1 MKKYYFI
8 GGLHRSGST
17 LLSAILNQNPRF
29 HSGPI
34 SPVLS
39 IMRNL
44 ESFIPQDEF
53 YQASPKPSQAH
64 EILSSLIHHYYND
77 TDRTVVFDK
86 NRMWP
91 KYINYIE
98 GYIKQRAKIICP
110 VRDID
115 EILVSFLKL
124 IHNNKNQEIFS
135 AIDRKVINQNLPL
148 NDHNRCKIL
157 LDPKWN
163 LFDAIRAMESAVNN
177 NLRDRLLFVEYRDM
191 VLDPVSTFNR
201 IYNFLEEDYYEHDF
215 QTIKSKNQ
223 VRDEEYY
230 NLKGLHDVREKLEIT
245 SYNPRDYL
253 TEDIINECRKLEF
266 WRNI

>member
-1 MKKYYFI
+1 MRKYYFI

-29 HSGPI
+29 YSGPI

-98 GYIKQRAKIICP
+98 GYIKQKAKIICP

-115 EILVSFLKL
+115 EILVSFLKV
-124 IHNNKNQEIFS
+124 IHNNKNQEVFS

-163 LFDAIRAMESAVNN
+163 LFDAIGAMESAVNN
-177 NLRDRLLFVEYRDM
+177 NLRDRLLFVEYRDI

-215 QTIKSKNQ
+215 QTIESKNE
-223 VRDEEYY
+223 VKDEEYY
-230 NLKGLHDVREKLEIT
+230 KLKGLHDVREKLEIT
-245 SYNPRDYL
+245 SDNPRNYL
-253 TEDIINECRKLEF
+253 TEDIIAECRQLEF
-266 WRNI
+266 WRNM